1 MVLRKRVSQYP
12 KTSIGNISH
21 GNDQKKNYVK
31 KMTIDSW
38 RKIKKEG
45 RQYQEIINNYF
56 KHTKDNIDKNRE
68 SGFLKKNQ
76 TKAP

>member
-1 MVLRKRVSQYP
+1 
-12 KTSIGNISH
+12 
-21 GNDQKKNYVK
+21 
-31 KMTIDSW
+31 MTIDSW